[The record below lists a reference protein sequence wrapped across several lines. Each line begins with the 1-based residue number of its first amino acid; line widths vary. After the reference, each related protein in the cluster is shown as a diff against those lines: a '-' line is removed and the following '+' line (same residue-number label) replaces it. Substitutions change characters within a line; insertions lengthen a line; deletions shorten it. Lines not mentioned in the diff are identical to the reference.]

1 MQGKSVLDA
10 VTKNANIIEAVR
22 HGVEDPI
29 KNLQDESSQ
38 IYQDRCLEKLPV
50 ATSAQFNSYERRHR
64 SSCLPHTREETLRDI
79 RNWVHGDDEKSIF
92 WLNGLAGTG
101 KSTIA
106 NSIANEYYENKHL
119 AGSFFFSK
127 DVGGDVTRARK
138 FFTTLARQLARVSDE
153 THKQVSEVIARDET
167 IVDQALLVQWRKL
180 ILEPL
185 LNIGKKSTPTTL
197 LFVVDAL
204 DECEDVEDIESI
216 VGALAESR
224 NVTMSRLR
232 ILLTSRSYFNIR
244 QGFREIPKTNYED
257 FILHDISRKI
267 VDRDISILVRTR
279 FKAIQVRR
287 QFGAEWPSMEKID
300 AIIQRAYGL
309 FIWAD
314 TACRFVEEGGMFVNR
329 RLDKLLEGDNYKIA
343 PEKRL
348 DSLYLTVLE
357 ESISPKNIT
366 FDEEELEEYCDLLRA
381 ALGAIATM
389 FASVSVPSLG
399 RLTDIA
405 VMEISDCLE
414 RLGAILDIREER
426 HSPVRLHHPSFRDF
440 LLNQNRC
447 TDKRFVVDETKAH
460 ADLACYCMDVLSSEL
475 RRNMCDIRQ
484 PGRLIKD
491 VPKLLVE
498 QCVSE
503 ALQYACQYWAY
514 HLHRSEIANE
524 IHNQCETSLKLK
536 AYNVLQAHLTH
547 WLEALSLIGRI
558 SESIHS
564 IKLLEAI
571 TPKVRLFFLLSSLLT
586 EICTFLDI

>member
-1 MQGKSVLDA
+1 MTNNTD
-10 VTKNANIIEAVR
+10 IIEAVGHR
-22 HGVEDPI
+22 IEDPI
-29 KNLQDESSQ
+29 KNLQDDSNRF
-38 IYQDRCLEKLPV
+38 YRDRYLEKLPV

-64 SSCLPHTREETLRDI
+64 SSCLPHTREETLCDI
-79 RNWVHGDDEKSIF
+79 RNWIDGDDAKSIF

-106 NSIANEYYENKHL
+106 NTIAHEYHEKNRL
-119 AGSFFFSK
+119 GGSFFFSK
-127 DVGGDVTRARK
+127 DIGGDVTRARK
-138 FFTTLARQLARVSDE
+138 FFTTLARQVARVSDG
-153 THKQVSEVIARDET
+153 THKQISEVVAKDET

-180 ILEPL
+180 IFEPL
-185 LNIGKKSTPTTL
+185 LGIDEKSMPTTL

-204 DECEDVEDIESI
+204 DECEDVDDIESI
-216 VGALAESR
+216 VRALAECH
-224 NVTMSRLR
+224 NITLLRLR
-232 ILLTSRSYFNIR
+232 VLLTSRSYFNIR
-244 QGFREIPKTNYED
+244 QGFRNISKANYED

-267 VDRDISILVRTR
+267 VDRDISILVKTR
-279 FKAIQVRR
+279 FEAIQVKR
-287 QFGAEWPSMEKID
+287 QFEAEWPNIEKID
-300 AIIQRAYGL
+300 AIIQRASGL

-357 ESISPKNIT
+357 ESISPKNLT
-366 FDEEELEEYCDLLRA
+366 FDEEELEEYCDLLKA

-389 FASVSVPSLG
+389 FSSVSILSLG
-399 RLTDIA
+399 RLTDIN

-447 TDKRFVVDETKAH
+447 TDKRFVVDEIRAH
-460 ADLACYCMDVLSSEL
+460 ADLACYCMDVMSSEL
-475 RRNMCDIRQ
+475 RRNMCNIRQ
-484 PGRLIKD
+484 PGKLIKD
-491 VPKLLVE
+491 VPKELIG

-503 ALQYACQYWAY
+503 TLQYACQYWVY
-514 HLHRSEIANE
+514 HLHRSETASKT
-524 IHNQCETSLKLK
+524 HNHCETKLMSK
-536 AYNVLQAHLTH
+536 AYSILQAHLTH

-564 IKLLEAI
+564 IKLLEAVM
-571 TPKVRLFFLLSSLLT
+571 PKVRLFYLIISILT
-586 EICTFLDI
+586 EICTLLEI